1 MNDARKTLTI
11 PASELRVGDHIINV
25 GTVLFVGPDKAGC
38 CIDVQTDGNGR
49 DWCPT
54 FHAKKI
60 LTIERHEPEVVVRY
74 FADRP
79 EDGFA
84 SLDEI
89 ERGPGWAV
97 TKFTWHDGVL
107 HAVEI
112 VGASDEGDG
121 R

>member
-1 MNDARKTLTI
+1 MSDARKTLTI
-11 PASELRVGDHIINV
+11 PASELRVGDHIINFGEV
-25 GTVLFVGPDKAGC
+25 GFVENGKPYGCTLVRFAGHKAFFSQSF
-38 CIDVQTDGNGR
+38 ISGR
-49 DWCPT
+49 L
-54 FHAKKI
+54 

-89 ERGPGWAV
+89 ESGPGWAV

-107 HAVEI
+107 HSVEI
-112 VGASDEGDG
+112 VSHEGDG
-121 R
+121 P